1 MPEVE
6 LREQVALAPLTT
18 LGVGGSARYFSEA
31 RDEATLIEALEWAS
45 RYRVATR
52 VLGGG
57 SNLVVSDAGYDGLVV
72 RVALRGTDWGVK
84 GEQVELTAAAGEPW
98 DALVELAVE
107 RGWGG
112 FECLSGIPGLVGAT
126 PIQNVGAYGQE
137 VSESI
142 VSVRAYDRLERRVV
156 VLSAADCRFGYRDS
170 VFKSIAPER
179 WVVLAVSFRLVSGGA
194 PRLAYPELVR
204 ELERQ
209 HIDAPA
215 LADVRRAVLDLRRSK
230 SMVIDAADEN
240 RRSCGSFFVNP
251 VVLPDVAEN
260 VARAAGDADLPRFA
274 QPDGRL
280 KLSAAW
286 LIERAGFARGSRAGC
301 VGLSTRHTLALVCQQ
316 GARAGDVVAFARRIR
331 AGVERRFGIRL
342 VPEPV
347 FWGFTSLDD
356 GLPDERLA

>member
-1 MPEVE
+1 
-6 LREQVALAPLTT
+6 
-18 LGVGGSARYFSEA
+18 
-31 RDEATLIEALEWAS
+31 
-45 RYRVATR
+45 
-52 VLGGG
+52 
-57 SNLVVSDAGYDGLVV
+57 
-72 RVALRGTDWGVK
+72 
-84 GEQVELTAAAGEPW
+84 
-98 DALVELAVE
+98 
-107 RGWGG
+107 
-112 FECLSGIPGLVGAT
+112 
-126 PIQNVGAYGQE
+126 
-137 VSESI
+137 
-142 VSVRAYDRLERRVV
+142 VV

-301 VGLSTRHTLALVCQQ
+301 VGLSTRHTLALVCQR